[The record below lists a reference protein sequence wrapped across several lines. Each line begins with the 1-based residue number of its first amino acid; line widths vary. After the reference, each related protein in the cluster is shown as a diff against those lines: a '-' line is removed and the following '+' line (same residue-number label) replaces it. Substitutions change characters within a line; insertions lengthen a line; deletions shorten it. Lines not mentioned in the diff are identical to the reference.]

1 MVKLIRKYFLLAA
14 LLLALVA
21 SFIYSPSW
29 LRLCYGLALFLFG
42 MQNIEDGLREAA
54 GGRLE
59 RWMRK
64 STATPAKG
72 ALFGMGATFIL
83 QSSTLV
89 SLLTIAFLST
99 GMIQLAGGI
108 AILLDTNLGATSGI
122 WLLALAGQSLSLSPA
137 ALPMLVF
144 GILMSFFSDRSRAF
158 GRVLVGIA
166 LIFLGV
172 DEIKAGFQ
180 AFGADIDFSG
190 TQIGGMAEVLIFFV
204 VGLSNAGCK

>member
-72 ALFGMGATFIL
+72 ALFGMGA
-83 QSSTLV
+83 V
-89 SLLTIAFLST
+89 SPFCSAP
-99 GMIQLAGGI
+99 
-108 AILLDTNLGATSGI
+108 I
-122 WLLALAGQSLSLSPA
+122 WARP
-137 ALPMLVF
+137 
-144 GILMSFFSDRSRAF
+144 
-158 GRVLVGIA
+158 
-166 LIFLGV
+166 
-172 DEIKAGFQ
+172 AGF
-180 AFGADIDFSG
+180 
-190 TQIGGMAEVLIFFV
+190 
-204 VGLSNAGCK
+204 GCWLWPGKA